1 MQYTTAHAYYK
12 DIYTYLV
19 HVDPGQTQPHLYRR
33 GEFGQLQAQKKRRL
47 SPPLDYLST
56 SQMKI
61 EIKPDTTQS
70 VTLYPAYNDTA
81 QVIAP
86 AIATQDLVTMFHFLR
101 FIPILLNI
109 TVGTLSPS
117 PILRLLSSGYHI
129 RRVQDGLQR
138 RGIASVYRTIFR
150 CAPFGKPMMRQ
161 HHRSDAVLYRFG
173 TKPLLCVSTYHH

>member
-1 MQYTTAHAYYK
+1 MFPVLSGNDNSDEKHNGAQDSKNHNQHNTKPFFLPTLHMQYTTAHAYYK

-117 PILRLLSSGYHI
+117 PILRLLPSGYHV
-129 RRVQDGLQR
+129 RRVQDSL
-138 RGIASVYRTIFR
+138 
-150 CAPFGKPMMRQ
+150 
-161 HHRSDAVLYRFG
+161 
-173 TKPLLCVSTYHH
+173 